1 MGKYIK
7 MVKTESGYEYVAR
20 VKGKAGAVVVI
31 PQYLD
36 EEGMKFQ
43 FILSKRPTFDKP
55 ILEFPAGLIDKEG
68 ESLEDVAL
76 RELKEETGWS
86 GEAKLGIISQF
97 PAPSSAGLSDEL
109 IYFVPVVLTEQND
122 PAQTA
127 GEHIEILP
135 LMTLQQISQ
144 YIEECGSTILI
155 SSRLLSFLYGMMLGG
170 VFHE

>member
-7 MVKTESGYEYVAR
+7 LVKTDSGYEYVTR
-20 VKGKAGAVVVI
+20 KIGHDGAVVVI
-31 PQYLD
+31 PQCYTD
-36 EEGMKFQ
+36 EGLKFQ
-43 FILSKRPTFDKP
+43 LILSTRPTFDKP
-55 ILEFPAGLIDKEG
+55 ILEFPAGLLDVSG
-68 ESLEDVAL
+68 ESLGDAAL

-144 YIEECGSTILI
+144 YIEECGSTILM